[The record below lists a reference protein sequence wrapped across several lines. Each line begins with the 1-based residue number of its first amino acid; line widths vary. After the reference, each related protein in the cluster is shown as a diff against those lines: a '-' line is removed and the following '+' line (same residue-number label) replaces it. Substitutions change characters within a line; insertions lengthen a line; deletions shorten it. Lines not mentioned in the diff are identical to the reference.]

1 MTRTKGKASKV
12 LIPIADA
19 SPRKRRKGAQPVES
33 NTTLLAI
40 NQIKEQAKHKHKHA
54 QATRKS
60 YDGYVARG
68 QTWLKTH
75 FSNTPDTSGST
86 AKEQDSESSES
97 LMVAVGDAYED
108 PAFREALEKTPN
120 RHSDKALALLISYKC
135 FHEDCGMST
144 CEGLSAAFKKL
155 WEEVDG
161 DTFRGKWHYNDV
173 RQRWEGNPVCSAE
186 VQDIIKSVRH
196 KTNSDG
202 GERTHSVAM
211 SKSYLIRAIITG
223 SDSKF
228 AEKNLTLESRTLYT
242 KILMNMAFSTTAWNL
257 WTRCFE
263 LIKLKRKDLAIDH
276 SEVAAV
282 LNKYLNGETLSA
294 KDLHAH
300 FKVFL
305 SNRKGWQR
313 KVDKGVSD
321 LRCNR
326 YNLYPQP
333 NMPSCDCFF
342 WLLLWLTF
350 LEFIHYGR
358 PLDPEDYV
366 FPTMSTN
373 GIVQPREHISHDA
386 VQGWINEATTAAG
399 IPHGPSD
406 SFTTHTYRRGGAQW
420 RRMFAPIG
428 QRWTLA
434 RVRWWGSWAENENP
448 DMLIRYLLDELHS
461 YESDHSDALCPTQRE
476 ADGSLIG
483 EHTLTKPA
491 CTQDL
496 LLMQDSITA
505 DVAGLRSDVCR
516 LATALTHGESAMVP
530 TGSAGSFT
538 IPQLSAQPHPSFHS
552 AMPSPPSVSPAGQLV
567 TTSVPSSAPIQ
578 ALSQITNSGTNGI
591 RQLPE
596 QGLVIPAVP
605 AQRADGSYPPRKES
619 WRQIVRHWLEGD
631 PTRGLHLPLRDWPA
645 DWIRGKNKALF
656 ASKYKQRAVIALEFL
671 DRYNGNET
679 LFLAAYPEANE
690 GHTGLLRAI
699 NHARKMRGELL
710 PRNLFF
716 ALARTPTH
724 TTSLFFFTLART
736 PHLALALALLHSE
749 TTLGQ

>member
-1 MTRTKGKASKV
+1 
-12 LIPIADA
+12 
-19 SPRKRRKGAQPVES
+19 
-33 NTTLLAI
+33 
-40 NQIKEQAKHKHKHA
+40 
-54 QATRKS
+54 
-60 YDGYVARG
+60 
-68 QTWLKTH
+68 
-75 FSNTPDTSGST
+75 
-86 AKEQDSESSES
+86 
-97 LMVAVGDAYED
+97 MVAVGDAYED
-108 PAFREALEKTPN
+108 PAFGEALEKTPN
-120 RHSDKALALLISYKC
+120 KHSDKALALLISYKC

-161 DTFRGKWHYNDV
+161 DTFRGKWHYNDA

-211 SKSYLIRAIITG
+211 SKSYMDRILAWADTVCPRLNYISLVRAVI
-223 SDSKF
+223 SDDSGF
-228 AEKNLTLESRTLYT
+228 SEKCLTLESRTLYT

-263 LIKLKRKDLAIDH
+263 LIKLKRKDLTIDH
-276 SEVAAV
+276 S
-282 LNKYLNGETLSA
+282 ETLSA

-300 FKVFL
+300 FKIFL

-313 KVDKGVSD
+313 KVDKGIH
-321 LRCNR
+321 LPGNR

-350 LEFIHYGR
+350 LEFVHYGR

-373 GIVQPREHISHDA
+373 GIIQPREHISHDA

-399 IPHGPSD
+399 IPRGPGD
-406 SFTTHTYRRGGAQW
+406 NFTTHTYRRGGAQW
-420 RRMFAPIG
+420 RWMFAPIG

-434 RVRWWGSWAENENP
+434 RVRWWGSWAENENR
-448 DMLIRYLLDELHS
+448 DTLIRYLLDELHS

-476 ADGSLIG
+476 ADGSLLG
-483 EHTLTKPA
+483 EHTLTKPV

-496 LLMQDSITA
+496 LLMQDCITA
-505 DVAGLRSDVCR
+505 NVAGLRTLPS
-516 LATALTHGESAMVP
+516 LPS
-530 TGSAGSFT
+530 
-538 IPQLSAQPHPSFHS
+538 IPSST
-552 AMPSPPSVSPAGQLV
+552 SPIQTLGQL
-567 TTSVPSSAPIQ
+567 
-578 ALSQITNSGTNGI
+578 TNSGADGI
-591 RQLPE
+591 RPLPE

-605 AQRADGSYPPRKES
+605 AKRADGSFPPRAES
-619 WRQIVRHWLEGD
+619 WKQIVQHWLEGD
-631 PTRGLHLPLRDWPA
+631 PTRGLHHPLRDWPA

-671 DRYNGNET
+671 DRYSGNEA

-699 NHARKMRGELL
+699 NRAKKLRGELL
-710 PRNLFF
+710 PRK
-716 ALARTPTH
+716 
-724 TTSLFFFTLART
+724 
-736 PHLALALALLHSE
+736 
-749 TTLGQ
+749 

>member
-1 MTRTKGKASKV
+1 MTRTKGKVGKAIKPV
-12 LIPIADA
+12 AEA

-33 NTTLLAI
+33 NTTLPAI
-40 NQIKEQAKHKHKHA
+40 NRIKEQAKYKHKHA

-75 FSNTPDTSGST
+75 FSNPPDKGSGT
-86 AKEQDSESSES
+86 TKGQDSESSES
-97 LMVAVGDAYED
+97 FMVTVGDAYED
-108 PAFREALEKTPN
+108 PAFGEALEKTPN
-120 RHSDKALALLISYKC
+120 KHSDKALALLISYK
-135 FHEDCGMST
+135 
-144 CEGLSAAFKKL
+144 
-155 WEEVDG
+155 DG
-161 DTFRGKWHYNDV
+161 DTFRGKWHYNDA

-211 SKSYLIRAIITG
+211 SKSYMDRILAWADTVCPRLNYISLVRAVI
-223 SDSKF
+223 SDDSGF
-228 AEKNLTLESRTLYT
+228 SEKCLTLESRTLYT

-263 LIKLKRKDLAIDH
+263 LIKLKRKDLTIDH
-276 SEVAAV
+276 SEVAVAI
-282 LNKYLNGETLSA
+282 NKYLNGETLSA

-300 FKVFL
+300 FKIFL

-321 LRCNR
+321 LHCNR

-350 LEFIHYGR
+350 LEFVHYGR

-373 GIVQPREHISHDA
+373 GIIQPREHISHDA

-399 IPHGPSD
+399 IPRGPGD
-406 SFTTHTYRRGGAQW
+406 NFTTHTYRRGGAQW
-420 RRMFAPIG
+420 RWMFAPIG

-434 RVRWWGSWAENENP
+434 RVRWWGSWAENENR
-448 DMLIRYLLDELHS
+448 DTLIRYLLDELHS

-476 ADGSLIG
+476 ADGSLLG
-483 EHTLTKPA
+483 EHTLTKPD
-491 CTQDL
+491 C
-496 LLMQDSITA
+496 ITA
-505 DVAGLRSDVCR
+505 NVAGLRSDVCR
-516 LATALTHGESAMVP
+516 LATALTCGKSTMVL
-530 TGSAGSFT
+530 AGSTGNFT
-538 IPQLSAQPHPSFHS
+538 VPQLSAVQPHPSLTTSIH
-552 AMPSPPSVSPAGQLV
+552 AEALPSLPSIPSSTSPIQTLGQL
-567 TTSVPSSAPIQ
+567 
-578 ALSQITNSGTNGI
+578 TNSGADGI
-591 RQLPE
+591 RPLPE

-605 AQRADGSYPPRKES
+605 AKRADGSFPPRAES
-619 WRQIVRHWLEGD
+619 WKQIVQHWLEGD
-631 PTRGLHLPLRDWPA
+631 PTRGLHHPLRDWPA

-671 DRYNGNET
+671 DRYSGNEA

-699 NHARKMRGELL
+699 NRARKMRGELL
-710 PRNLFF
+710 PRKIYFNYFE
-716 ALARTPTH
+716 TPY
-724 TTSLFFFTLART
+724 
-736 PHLALALALLHSE
+736 PY
-749 TTLGQ
+749 